1 MIRLLVPLLTM
12 VLLSRSALAQTSVP
26 VIVELFS
33 SEGCSSCPSADAVLR
48 TLEVP
53 GIEVIPLE
61 WHVDYWND
69 LGWADPFS
77 SPAATGRQ
85 HWYAG
90 VLRTRGMYTPQ
101 MVVAGSR
108 EFVGSDRERAETAV
122 REAAARRRVPV
133 TLTTAGA
140 GHVRVTGDLGNAGAT
155 LHVVITEAGLETAV
169 PAGENAGRTLAHAPV
184 VRWSAAD
191 QAVHG
196 AFAVTVDVPSHP
208 SWHRD
213 RLSIVAWVQDAD
225 GSIRGAV
232 RLPAGP

>member
-1 MIRLLVPLLTM
+1 MI
-12 VLLSRSALAQTSVP
+12 LLSRSAVAQNTVP

-53 GIEVIPLE
+53 GVEVIPLE

-85 HWYAG
+85 RWYAA
-90 VLRTRGMYTPQ
+90 VLRSRGMYTPQ

-108 EFVGSDRERAETAV
+108 EFVGSDRERAEAAI
-122 REAAARRRVPV
+122 REAAARGRVV
-133 TLTTAGA
+133 MGLTGA
-140 GHVRVTGDLGNAGAT
+140 GQGHVKITGDLGNGRAA
-155 LHVVITEAGLETAV
+155 LHIAITESGLETAV

-184 VRWSAAD
+184 VRWAAAD
-191 QAVHG
+191 QAVRG
-196 AFAVTVDVPSHP
+196 SFTVTVDVPSHP

-225 GSIRGAV
+225 GSIRGAARIPV
-232 RLPAGP
+232 AP